1 MPFLRK
7 LTTVTRRRPMI
18 GMGRYKRTTRRAL
31 PYTKYTSVTRVP
43 IKKRSPLMQRS
54 RPYRTPRIPF
64 YRK

>member
-7 LTTVTRRRPMI
+7 RTVVTRRRPML
-18 GMGRYKRTTRRAL
+18 GMGRYKRTTRRTI
-31 PYTKYTSVTRVP
+31 PYRKYTASRLP
-43 IKKRSPLMQRS
+43 IKKRSPLMQRA

>member
-7 LTTVTRRRPMI
+7 RSTSLRRRPIM
-18 GMGRYKRTTRRAL
+18 GMGRYKRTTRRTL
-31 PYTKYTSVTRVP
+31 PYKKYTSLTRFP
-43 IKKRSPLMQRS
+43 IKKRSPLMQRA